1 MVYKLLR
8 NEKYFLKYFPS
19 SKNLFFFLFL
29 SSLSPSLLLS
39 NMEAVKHLEMYYMCL
54 FHILFFLI
62 LELFSIFL
70 NEKELWIEMKR
81 IK

>member
-1 MVYKLLR
+1 MVYKLLKH
-8 NEKYFLKYFPS
+8 EKYFFKYFPS

-29 SSLSPSLLLS
+29 SLSFLLS
-39 NMEAVKHLEMYYMCL
+39 NMVAVKHLEMYYMCL
-54 FHILFFLI
+54 YHILFFFNSGT
-62 LELFSIFL
+62 FSIFL

>member
-39 NMEAVKHLEMYYMCL
+39 NMEAVKHLEMY
-54 FHILFFLI
+54 
-62 LELFSIFL
+62 
-70 NEKELWIEMKR
+70 
-81 IK
+81 